1 MPIQLN
7 TNVIPTPG
15 QSNVTTQSVETLK
28 TVETKAKELAK
39 DVAKVLAGASIN
51 VTAPTTGADQATEK
65 KTTGSTS
72 TPALDNPG
80 DVKQIEANLEK
91 LLAYLQL
98 DNEERQAEMA
108 KDRIE
113 INKDSFK
120 TEHDN
125 RSKKIQKT
133 LDDMDKAE
141 KSRKASRIFGW
152 LMAALAVVVAVIACV
167 ATGGLAVGAVV
178 GALVAIGMQ
187 VMNETGVMDKL
198 TQGIAELLEKTGMS
212 KQAAQILAALII
224 TAAVIA
230 VSAGA
235 GAGAGALATKIGLAA
250 KLSTGV
256 SEAVKA
262 GAEVA
267 KAVVSIASRV
277 VQAGSIIVGGTAAA
291 LSFNAGMSQAET
303 TETEK
308 FLAALRQRMEESEE
322 ELEQLLQAIQNSIS
336 NTAELL
342 ASATDTSAEIARNI
356 GQMA

>member
-51 VTAPTTGADQATEK
+51 VTAPTTGTNQATEK

-235 GAGAGALATKIGLAA
+235 GAGALATKIGLAA

-262 GAEVA
+262 GAELA

>member
-1 MPIQLN
+1 MSGELSGVSGNTPIQQ
-7 TNVIPTPG
+7 NVIQQTTEMAKNPALSAKAKDMLQDVAALLSG
-15 QSNVTTQSVETLK
+15 RGVNVTTPLVRNDGTG
-28 TVETKAKELAK
+28 T
-39 DVAKVLAGASIN
+39 
-51 VTAPTTGADQATEK
+51 PTGPTNI
-65 KTTGSTS
+65 
-72 TPALDNPG
+72 PALDNPD

-108 KDRIE
+108 KERLE

-120 TEHDN
+120 TEHDD

-141 KSRKASRIFGW
+141 KARKASRVFGW
-152 LMAALAVVVAVIACV
+152 IMAALAVVAAVVACV
-167 ATGGLAVGAVV
+167 ATGGVAVGAVV
-178 GALVAIGMQ
+178 GALVAVGMQ
-187 VMNETGVMDKL
+187 VMTETGVMDKL
-198 TQGIAELLEKTGMS
+198 TEGLTDLLQKTGMS
-212 KQAAQILAALII
+212 KQAAQILAAILI

-235 GAGAGALATKIGLAA
+235 GAGAGALASKIGLAA
-250 KLSTGV
+250 KLSTTV
-256 SEAVKA
+256 SESVKA

-267 KAVVSIASRV
+267 KAVVSIASKTI
-277 VQAGSIIVGGTAAA
+277 QAGSVIVGGTAAA

-322 ELEQLLQAIQNSIS
+322 ELEQLLQAIQNSVS

-342 ASATDTSAEIARNI
+342 SSATDTSSEIARNI